1 MRKYPLTPHQG
12 LLGRQILNMD
22 EVYHPLD
29 RPAEDAESLSRFL
42 KQRIRMGNGLR
53 QLMSLVSWGHGERH
67 LNLLCDKLM
76 KGIMLRANAG
86 R

>member
-1 MRKYPLTPHQG
+1 
-12 LLGRQILNMD
+12 MD

-29 RPAEDAESLSRFL
+29 RPTEDAESLSRFL
-42 KQRIRMGNGLR
+42 KQRIRMGYGLR
-53 QLMSLVSWGHGERH
+53 QVDVLGVMGRDIQICCVM
-67 LNLLCDKLM
+67 KLM

>member
-12 LLGRQILNMD
+12 LLRRQILNIK
-22 EVYHPLD
+22 EVCHPLD
-29 RPAEDAESLSRFL
+29 RPTEDAESLSRFL
-42 KQRIRMGNGLR
+42 KQRIRMGYGLR
-53 QLMSLVSWGHGERH
+53 QVDVLGVMGRDICVM
-67 LNLLCDKLM
+67 KLT